1 MGVAEVFAKMGP
13 APNPP
18 APRHVDSVP
27 ADRAAFP
34 APPQIVSALSLLKN
48 FKPIESIIDGL
59 PVGRGGLVAITGP
72 TGSGKTTICTALEVA
87 LCRNLAF
94 AGREVT
100 QGSVLVL
107 AGENPD
113 DYTMHLAATAQELG
127 IDGAD
132 LSRPKPMG
140 SLMVVPGTFSIDYE
154 IEYLTI
160 EMQKFGTELVA
171 IFVDT
176 SAAFYGADDEND
188 NVAMRRHASSLREL
202 TTLPG
207 NPTVFVLCHP
217 TKAANRDNLLP
228 RGGGAFLAEI
238 DANLTLWKDDS
249 GIVTLHWAGKIR
261 GPSFDPIQFEMVP
274 VELAGYVDCRGRKIT
289 SVAARHVPAERAE
302 QIVAKQ
308 LDDEDVLLV
317 AMQRKPGGSI
327 RDLAMQCG
335 WTTGVGKPQ
344 SSRVERVLKA
354 LAGLGLV
361 DQDRK
366 RRWRLSVKGTKEADK
381 L

>member
-1 MGVAEVFAKMGP
+1 MKLVPLKAESGM
-13 APNPP
+13 PP
-18 APRHVDSVP
+18 
-27 ADRAAFP
+27 
-34 APPQIVSALSLLKN
+34 PPKIVSGFHLLRD

-59 PVGRGGLVAITGP
+59 PVPRGGLVAVTAP
-72 TGSGKTTICTALEVA
+72 TGHGKTTITTLAHVSF
-87 LCRNLAF
+87 CRGLPF
-94 AGREVT
+94 AGRDVT
-100 QGSVLVL
+100 RGSVLVL

-113 DYTMHLAATAQELG
+113 DYTMHLAATVQDLGLYGAELN
-127 IDGAD
+127 
-132 LSRPKPMG
+132 RPKPMG
-140 SLMVVPGTFSIDYE
+140 ELLVVPGVFSIDYE
-154 IEYLTI
+154 INSLADQL
-160 EMQKFGTELVA
+160 MGTELVA
-171 IFVDT
+171 VFVDT

-217 TKAANRDNLLP
+217 TKAANRENLLP

-238 DANLTLWKDDS
+238 DANLTLWKEES

-261 GPSFDPIQFEMVP
+261 GSSFDPIQFEMSP
-274 VELAGYVDCRGRKIT
+274 VELAGFTDCRNRKIV
-289 SVAARHVPAERAE
+289 SVAARHVAPDRAE

-308 LDDEDVLLV
+308 FDDEDVLLI

-327 RDLAMQCG
+327 RDLAMQAG
-335 WTTGVGKPQ
+335 WTTGAGKPQ

-354 LAGLGLV
+354 LEKTGLV

-366 RRWRLSVKGTKEADK
+366 RRWRLTVKGTSEAK
-381 L
+381 TL